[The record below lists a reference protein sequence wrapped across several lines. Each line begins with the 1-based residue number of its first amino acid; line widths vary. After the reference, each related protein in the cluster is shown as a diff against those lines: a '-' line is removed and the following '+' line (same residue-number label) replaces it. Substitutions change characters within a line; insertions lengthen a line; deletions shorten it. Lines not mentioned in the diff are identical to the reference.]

1 MGTEK
6 TYYLGLDMGTNSLG
20 WAVTDQN
27 YYILRA
33 KGKDLWGVRL
43 FDEASTSVECRNFRV
58 SRRRRQREVARIG
71 VLRELFS
78 DEIEKVDPGFFLRL
92 DESKFFVE
100 DRSEDNKQK
109 YGLFADKL
117 FSDVEYY
124 AKYPTVFHLRKELIK
139 SSEPHDVRLIFL
151 ALVNMFKHRGHFLN
165 NSLGIDGKNDSIG
178 EAYHTFVET
187 AKEMEVEFP
196 EKLSDECLE
205 EILSS
210 SDSRKKK
217 AECLFA
223 KLGLNKKQKREVQL
237 VNLMCGLKG
246 KLSDLFPYKEYD
258 EEHKKLAF
266 SFQDSDYEEKEI
278 MLQEILD
285 DDEMELIQAVKEIY
299 DSGMLAGIMKGYS
312 YLSMARVA
320 SYEKHKADLKILKSV
335 LKKYNAKEYF
345 EMFRNETAKAGSYSA
360 YVGSVNYHGTYRRGL
375 EGGKQEDLYKRIK
388 KTVEKFPQDDAEV
401 SYILSEMEKENF
413 LPKQLTASNGVIP
426 NQVHAREMKAI
437 LQQAEQYLP
446 FLQEKDERGLSVSD
460 KILQLFMFQI
470 PYYVGPLGQQY
481 KDKKGYNV
489 WAERKESG
497 KVYPWNFTEKIDMK
511 QSAEKFIQRMVR
523 HCTYLSGETAL
534 PKQSLL
540 YEKYQVLNELN
551 NLRIRGE
558 RISVSLKQELYHEL
572 FETGKKVSMNRL
584 TNYLIQNGIITKEEK
599 EIAISG
605 IDGGF
610 QNSLSSLGKFKGV
623 LGDAVYSDEY
633 KKMMEDIIFWGTVYG
648 DGRKLLK
655 EKVEETY
662 GTQLSDAQKKRIYG
676 FKFSG
681 WGRLSKEFLT
691 MSGASKE
698 DGEIKGLIQAMW
710 DTNCNLMELLS
721 DRFTYR
727 DTLDEMV
734 ETAEKPL
741 SEWTIEDLDEMYLS
755 APVKRMV
762 WQTIRVVEEL
772 QQVLGCPPKRI
783 FVEMTR
789 SDGEKGKRTVSRQK
803 KLLELYKALGKE
815 GKSWSEEL
823 SGTSDSQLR
832 IKKLYLYYLQ
842 MGKCMYTGENIE
854 LDQLMN
860 DNLYDI
866 DHIYPRHFVKDDNI
880 GNNLVLVKKEKNAHK
895 SDSFPIENEIRTKMM
910 PYWKMLREK
919 GFMTE
924 EKYNRLTRKTAFSD
938 EEKAAF
944 ISRQLVETSQGT
956 KAITKIIKQ
965 AFSDSE
971 IVFSKAS
978 VVSDFRKKFN
988 CYKVRCVNNYHH
1000 AHDAYLNIVVGNTY
1014 RVKFT
1019 VNPLNFVKE
1028 AKKNPNSDENR
1039 YNMDRIFDW
1048 NVRRNGEVAWLA
1060 QTKEKPGTIQIVK
1073 RYLGKNSPLMTKM
1086 AHEKYG
1092 ELTRKITI
1100 WSAQTAKDGNT
1111 SSYIPVKMHD
1121 PRLADVTKYG
1131 GLTSVSVAG
1140 YTLIDYKVDGKRIRS
1155 LEALPVY
1162 LGKVDSLNEEQLIN
1176 YFGDVLQRENN
1187 KKKISEIRIC
1197 KKMIPRGSLIKYNGF
1212 YYYLA
1217 ERSVNQIALTN
1228 AVQLCLSEKYMQY
1241 VKKIEKACATEFY
1254 EEKTKDRKLVIS
1266 RIENE
1271 NLYNILLEK
1280 SKNTIFKNKTGAFG
1294 KILENG
1300 KSQFISLSI
1309 EEQCKVL
1316 MQVVEYFRLGGN
1328 VDLRLIGGSK
1338 NSGASKINKKISGAE
1353 EVLLISQSVT
1363 GIFSSEIDLLKI

>member
-1 MGTEK
+1 
-6 TYYLGLDMGTNSLG
+6 
-20 WAVTDQN
+20 
-27 YYILRA
+27 
-33 KGKDLWGVRL
+33 
-43 FDEASTSVECRNFRV
+43 
-58 SRRRRQREVARIG
+58 
-71 VLRELFS
+71 
-78 DEIEKVDPGFFLRL
+78 
-92 DESKFFVE
+92 
-100 DRSEDNKQK
+100 
-109 YGLFADKL
+109 
-117 FSDVEYY
+117 
-124 AKYPTVFHLRKELIK
+124 
-139 SSEPHDVRLIFL
+139 
-151 ALVNMFKHRGHFLN
+151 
-165 NSLGIDGKNDSIG
+165 
-178 EAYHTFVET
+178 
-187 AKEMEVEFP
+187 
-196 EKLSDECLE
+196 
-205 EILSS
+205 
-210 SDSRKKK
+210 
-217 AECLFA
+217 
-223 KLGLNKKQKREVQL
+223 
-237 VNLMCGLKG
+237 
-246 KLSDLFPYKEYD
+246 
-258 EEHKKLAF
+258 
-266 SFQDSDYEEKEI
+266 
-278 MLQEILD
+278 
-285 DDEMELIQAVKEIY
+285 
-299 DSGMLAGIMKGYS
+299 
-312 YLSMARVA
+312 
-320 SYEKHKADLKILKSV
+320 
-335 LKKYNAKEYF
+335 
-345 EMFRNETAKAGSYSA
+345 
-360 YVGSVNYHGTYRRGL
+360 
-375 EGGKQEDLYKRIK
+375 
-388 KTVEKFPQDDAEV
+388 
-401 SYILSEMEKENF
+401 MEKENF

>member
-1 MGTEK
+1 
-6 TYYLGLDMGTNSLG
+6 
-20 WAVTDQN
+20 
-27 YYILRA
+27 
-33 KGKDLWGVRL
+33 
-43 FDEASTSVECRNFRV
+43 
-58 SRRRRQREVARIG
+58 
-71 VLRELFS
+71 
-78 DEIEKVDPGFFLRL
+78 
-92 DESKFFVE
+92 
-100 DRSEDNKQK
+100 
-109 YGLFADKL
+109 
-117 FSDVEYY
+117 
-124 AKYPTVFHLRKELIK
+124 
-139 SSEPHDVRLIFL
+139 
-151 ALVNMFKHRGHFLN
+151 
-165 NSLGIDGKNDSIG
+165 
-178 EAYHTFVET
+178 
-187 AKEMEVEFP
+187 
-196 EKLSDECLE
+196 
-205 EILSS
+205 
-210 SDSRKKK
+210 
-217 AECLFA
+217 
-223 KLGLNKKQKREVQL
+223 
-237 VNLMCGLKG
+237 
-246 KLSDLFPYKEYD
+246 
-258 EEHKKLAF
+258 
-266 SFQDSDYEEKEI
+266 
-278 MLQEILD
+278 
-285 DDEMELIQAVKEIY
+285 
-299 DSGMLAGIMKGYS
+299 
-312 YLSMARVA
+312 
-320 SYEKHKADLKILKSV
+320 
-335 LKKYNAKEYF
+335 
-345 EMFRNETAKAGSYSA
+345 
-360 YVGSVNYHGTYRRGL
+360 
-375 EGGKQEDLYKRIK
+375 
-388 KTVEKFPQDDAEV
+388 
-401 SYILSEMEKENF
+401 MEKENF
-413 LPKQLTASNGVIP
+413 LPKQLTTSNGVIP

>member
-27 YYILRA
+27 YHILRA

-43 FDEASTSVECRNFRV
+43 FDEASTSVERRNFRV

-78 DEIEKVDPGFFLRL
+78 DEIEKIDPGFFLRL

-100 DRSEDNKQK
+100 DRSENNKQK

-124 AKYPTVFHLRKELIK
+124 EKYPTIFHLRKELIE
-139 SSEPHDVRLIFL
+139 SSEPYDVRLVYL

-165 NSLGIDGKNDSIG
+165 SSLGIEGKNGSIG
-178 EAYHTFVET
+178 EAYQTFVQT

-196 EKLSDECLE
+196 EGLSDKCLE

-217 AECLFA
+217 SERLFA
-223 KLGLNKKQKREVQL
+223 ELGLTKKQKREGQL

-246 KLSDLFPYKEYD
+246 RLSDLFPYKEYD

-285 DDEMELIQAVKEIY
+285 EDEVELIQAVKEIH

-320 SYEKHKADLKILKSV
+320 SYEKHKTDLKVLKFV

-345 EMFRNETAKAGSYSA
+345 EMFRNENAKTGSYSA
-360 YVGSVNYHGTYRRGL
+360 YIGSVNYHGTYRRGL
-375 EGGKQEDLYKRIK
+375 DGGKQEDLYKRIK
-388 KTVEKFPQDDAEV
+388 KTVEKFPQNDAEV
-401 SYILSEMEKENF
+401 RYILSEIEKENF

-426 NQVHAREMKAI
+426 NQVHAREMKAV
-437 LQQAEQYLP
+437 LWQAQQYLP

-481 KDKKGYNV
+481 KDEKGYNV

>member
-43 FDEASTSVECRNFRV
+43 FDEANTSVECRNFRV

-388 KTVEKFPQDDAEV
+388 KIVEKFPQDDAEV

-413 LPKQLTASNGVIP
+413 LPKQLTTSNGVIP

-1048 NVRRNGEVAWLA
+1048 NVRQNGEVAWLA

>member
-1 MGTEK
+1 M
-6 TYYLGLDMGTNSLG
+6 
-20 WAVTDQN
+20 
-27 YYILRA
+27 
-33 KGKDLWGVRL
+33 
-43 FDEASTSVECRNFRV
+43 
-58 SRRRRQREVARIG
+58 
-71 VLRELFS
+71 
-78 DEIEKVDPGFFLRL
+78 
-92 DESKFFVE
+92 
-100 DRSEDNKQK
+100 
-109 YGLFADKL
+109 FADKL

-217 AECLFA
+217 SECLFA
-223 KLGLNKKQKREVQL
+223 KLGLNKKQKREVQF

-388 KTVEKFPQDDAEV
+388 KIVEKFPQDDAEV

-413 LPKQLTASNGVIP
+413 LPKQLTTSNGVIP